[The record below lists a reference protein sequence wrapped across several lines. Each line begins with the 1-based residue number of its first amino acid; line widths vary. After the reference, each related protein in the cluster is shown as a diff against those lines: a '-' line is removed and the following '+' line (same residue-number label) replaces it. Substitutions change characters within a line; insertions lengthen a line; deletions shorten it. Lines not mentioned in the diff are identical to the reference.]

1 MDKGIYRFLY
11 KRDKPMSMKIMGIIA
26 ALFSLGGLA
35 CTPLLG
41 IALALGAAGLLIY
54 QNGIEVN
61 FKDRSYR
68 LITAFGP
75 QGFGEWEPLP
85 PLKCVSV
92 FKTQLVS
99 STYGRSN
106 ASITTRQ
113 EVIQV
118 NLATEQNK
126 RIRLLE
132 TENVEEAFAFAK
144 EAAQK
149 LNVQLWDAA
158 TSKEGKWL
166 AVS

>member
-1 MDKGIYRFLY
+1 
-11 KRDKPMSMKIMGIIA
+11 MSMKIMGIIV
-26 ALFSLGGLA
+26 ALFSIGGLVT
-35 CTPLLG
+35 TPVFG
-41 IALALGAAGLLIY
+41 IVLALGAGGLIAY
-54 QNGIEVN
+54 QSGIEVN
-61 FKDRSYR
+61 FQERSYR

-75 QGFGEWEPLP
+75 QGFGSWEPLP

-106 ASITTRQ
+106 ASVTTRE

-132 TENVEEAFAFAK
+132 TQNMDEAFAFAK
-144 EAAQK
+144 EASQK
-149 LNVQLWDAA
+149 LDLKVWDA
-158 TSKEGKWL
+158 TSKEGQWL
-166 AVS
+166 D

>member
-1 MDKGIYRFLY
+1 MNKNIYRFLY

-35 CTPLLG
+35 YTPALS
-41 IALALGAAGLLIY
+41 IALALGDGGLIMY
-54 QNGIEVN
+54 HNGIEVN
-61 FKDRSYR
+61 FNDRKYR
-68 LITAFGP
+68 MITAFGP

-85 PLKCVSV
+85 PVKCVSI

-113 EVIQV
+113 NVIQV

-126 RIRLLE
+126 RIRLFE
-132 TENVEEAFAFAK
+132 TENMDEAFAFGQ
-144 EAAQK
+144 EVAQK
-149 LNVQLWDAA
+149 LELKLWDA
-158 TSKEGKWL
+158 TTKEGRWVDL
-166 AVS
+166 G